1 MHDFKQDYLLLSQLP
16 DESRQKT
23 WSKKRLASLSI
34 GDKITFNDIDYVK
47 ILAVTS
53 KHIVVE
59 TKYNNCI
66 SKHELSDVAAIT
78 YLAFMTQLLESSKCH
93 EQDIDKSLQTPD
105 WLQLDNNLEQYRLQ
119 FIDSIDFLVGHSI
132 KAFNDSA
139 LTIVRPSDDINV
151 VFIQSGIRVYYHDSK
166 YIDVRIID
174 SKLSIK
180 SSQTIDFL
188 ASEATAEIALD
199 LAVLSTITN
208 MFLLHED
215 IAVTNKIALKSAVRL
230 FDSRNRLTV
239 TVSSSDYANDSLTE
253 DIAAALTSTMN
264 NTVEKSLASVKFINN
279 LTYDI
284 KFRCRKPT
292 RVKTVSE
299 IVAVPHNEQ
308 AANIVLHKTVIAKAS
323 SQIDSTVQISM
334 NMIRAYAKVE

>member
-47 ILAVTS
+47 ILAVTT

-119 FIDSIDFLVGHSI
+119 FIDAIDFLVGHSI

-174 SKLSIK
+174 GKLSIK

>member
-47 ILAVTS
+47 ILAVTP

-174 SKLSIK
+174 EKLSIK

-239 TVSSSDYANDSLTE
+239 TTSASDYANDSLTE
-253 DIAAALTSTMN
+253 DISAALTSTMN

-334 NMIRAYAKVE
+334 NMIKAYAKVE

>member
-53 KHIVVE
+53 KHIAVE

-180 SSQTIDFL
+180 SSQTIEAL

>member
-16 DESRQKT
+16 DAPKQKT

-34 GDKITFNDIDYVK
+34 GDKITFTDIDYVK

-78 YLAFMTQLLESSKCH
+78 YLAFMTQLLESSKCY
-93 EQDIDKSLQTPD
+93 EQSIDKSLQTTD
-105 WLQLDNNLEQYRLQ
+105 WLQLDNNLEHYRQQ
-119 FIDSIDFLVGHSI
+119 FVESIDFLIGHSI
-132 KAFNDSA
+132 KAFNDNA
-139 LTIVRPSDDINV
+139 LTIVRPSDNVNV
-151 VFIQSGIRVYYHDSK
+151 VLIQSGIRVYYHDSK
-166 YIDVRIID
+166 YVDVKIID
-174 SKLSIK
+174 DKLSIK
-180 SSQTIDFL
+180 SNQTIDFL
-188 ASEATAEIALD
+188 SSEATAEIALD
-199 LAVLSTITN
+199 LAVLSAITN

-253 DIAAALTSTMN
+253 DISAALTSTMN

-323 SQIDSTVQISM
+323 SKIDSTVQISM

>member
-151 VFIQSGIRVYYHDSK
+151 VFIQSGIRVYYHDRK

-174 SKLSIK
+174 DKLSIK

-334 NMIRAYAKVE
+334 NMIRAYSKVE

>member
-23 WSKKRLASLSI
+23 WSKKRLASLSV

-78 YLAFMTQLLESSKCH
+78 YLAFMTQLLESSKCY

-151 VFIQSGIRVYYHDSK
+151 AFIQSGIRVYYHDSK

-174 SKLSIK
+174 EKLSIK

-230 FDSRNRLTV
+230 FDSRNRLTI
-239 TVSSSDYANDSLTE
+239 TESSSDYANDSLTE